1 MKNISH
7 KHTYKQNRTDLD
19 NKDCFTQKNNSKFK
33 AKKMRIGGEEKGK
46 KNIGRV
52 FTSTALQSYE

>member
-1 MKNISH
+1 
-7 KHTYKQNRTDLD
+7 
-19 NKDCFTQKNNSKFK
+19 
-33 AKKMRIGGEEKGK
+33 MRIGGEEKGK